1 MKFRNLYI
9 KYCIFLLSFILTAL
23 ISPVFTYADDKPNIE
38 VGIDEKLGEFVPLD
52 IPFYDEYGKTIQL
65 KDIVNGKPTIIAIVY
80 YRCPGICSPL
90 LAGLAEVIDE
100 LDLEP
105 IQDFNVMTVS
115 FDHREGYIMASEKK
129 KNYYSSMKKKI
140 PFEAWRFLTADS
152 INVVRLTNAVGWR
165 FIPQGNDFMHGAA
178 IIVISPEGKIA
189 RYLYGTEFLPF
200 DTKMALVEASEGRV
214 GSTITK
220 VMEFCFSYDPEGRG
234 YALNIT
240 RITGAG
246 VIFFIIVF
254 VAFISIKKKSKKSK
268 QKN

>member
-1 MKFRNLYI
+1 MMFRYLCY
-9 KYCIFLLSFILTAL
+9 KYCIFLLSFILIAL
-23 ISPVFTYADDKPNIE
+23 VYPVLTYAEDEPKIE
-38 VGIDEKLGEFVPLD
+38 VGIDEKLGEYVPLD
-52 IPFYDEYGKTIQL
+52 ISLYDEYGKTIQL
-65 KDIVNGKPTIIAIVY
+65 KEIVNDKPTIIAIVY
-80 YRCPGICSPL
+80 YRCPGICTPL
-90 LAGLAEVIDE
+90 LTGLAQVIDK

-129 KNYYSSMKKKI
+129 KNYYSSMNKKL

-152 INVVRLTNAVGWR
+152 INVVRLTDAVGWR

-178 IIVISPEGKIA
+178 ITVISPEGKIA

-240 RITGAG
+240 RIAGAG
-246 VIFFIIVF
+246 IVFFIIVF
-254 VAFISIKKKSKKSK
+254 VAFISIKRKSKNSK

>member
-1 MKFRNLYI
+1 MKFKNLSF

-152 INVVRLTNAVGWR
+152 INVVRLTDAVGWR